1 MSTVSAPP
9 KSDIASLSAKL
20 SAALAG
26 TRLTEIS
33 HSEFDWLFS
42 FGPSWN
48 VRTQSY
54 WRLIAN
60 GGIAISGDDDGQWF
74 GLPKPVDA
82 AERVKALATEPL
94 TAVEVNE
101 TTADLRMHFGSAI
114 LEFLNT
120 SSGYEGWQLTA
131 NHQQLCGFLV
141 SLGGGGVSGTL

>member
-1 MSTVSAPP
+1 MVNTPHTSEI
-9 KSDIASLSAKL
+9 DGLSAKL
-20 SAALAG
+20 TAALEG
-26 TRLTEIS
+26 TRLTEVS

-42 FGPSWN
+42 FERNWN

-60 GGIAISGDDDGQWF
+60 GGIATSADDDGQWF

-82 AERVKALATEPL
+82 AEIVKALATEPL
-94 TAVEVNE
+94 TAIEVVG
-101 TTADLRMHFGSAI
+101 TTTDLRIHFGSVV
-114 LEFLNT
+114 LELLNT
-120 SSGYEGWQLTA
+120 SSGYEGWQLNA